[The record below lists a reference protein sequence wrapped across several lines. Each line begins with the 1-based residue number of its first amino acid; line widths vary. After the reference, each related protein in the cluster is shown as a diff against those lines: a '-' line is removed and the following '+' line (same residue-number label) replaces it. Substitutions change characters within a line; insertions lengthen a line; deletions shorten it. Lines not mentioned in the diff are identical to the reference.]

1 MTDVV
6 KGDLYIG
13 INSDLADR
21 LGADCK
27 HQRETE
33 ARSRAASLEG
43 MRPKKKK
50 KGKKT
55 TKQDGW
61 PVSSSTRQSGSD
73 GSGLGDRGQ

>member
-50 KGKKT
+50 RAKKPPSRT
-55 TKQDGW
+55 G
-61 PVSSSTRQSGSD
+61 
-73 GSGLGDRGQ
+73 GQ

>member
-50 KGKKT
+50 
-55 TKQDGW
+55 
-61 PVSSSTRQSGSD
+61 
-73 GSGLGDRGQ
+73 GQKNHQAGRVASEQQHPSEWK